1 MCLLSSQ
8 RNARER
14 RAAQLLYVLGD
25 PGCFA
30 EVYMI
35 GDIPNSQQASRA
47 LLAKSLY
54 TNRSPRGAGVAK
66 SLAETK
72 QVA

>member
-1 MCLLSSQ
+1 M
-8 RNARER
+8 
-14 RAAQLLYVLGD
+14 LGD
-25 PGCFA
+25 PGYFA
-30 EVYMI
+30 KVHMI

-54 TNRSPRGAGVAK
+54 TNGSPREAGVAK
-66 SLAETK
+66 SLAESK